1 MFCGVK
7 ELLAQIGV
15 HLSSEQQMLMYD
27 IHQHKLKLA
36 DILGYGD
43 EVKGFDQIDVDESID
58 HLDIYAE
65 FLGADE
71 YEKAK

>member
-1 MFCGVK
+1 
-7 ELLAQIGV
+7 
-15 HLSSEQQMLMYD
+15 MLMYD
-27 IHQHKLKLA
+27 IHQHKLKLT

-43 EVKGFDQIDVDESID
+43 EVRGFDKIEVDESID

-71 YEKAK
+71 YEKAKQNYTKAL